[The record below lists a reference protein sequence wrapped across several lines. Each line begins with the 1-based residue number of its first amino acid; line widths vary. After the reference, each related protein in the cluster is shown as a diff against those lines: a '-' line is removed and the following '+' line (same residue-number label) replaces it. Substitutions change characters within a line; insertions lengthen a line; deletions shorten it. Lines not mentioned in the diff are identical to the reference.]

1 MLELSTLQDL
11 GALSKKLNIVNVSSS
26 DVVTHG
32 KIKQADD
39 EFQSTCEKAIVID
52 NYQWIAVNDG
62 DSIETAEIVYSCDG
76 NKFIGSYNRKKRLFF
91 QKELRDN
98 KLYTVSQ
105 INLPN
110 KEENS
115 MADVNL
121 TGLDDALKN
130 MDLEG
135 VSMPA
140 AEATPAVS
148 TRELSPAQQQI
159 VALKEKVTNANVQLA
174 NNTGIALFNQR
185 YGRVIGFVVKTDKGI
200 KVSKTKVKKV
210 DAQGNPMIRA
220 DLEPKLLANYEAKKN
235 DPTYRVPAS
244 YCEKETAIVFK
255 EARPSA
261 PVAVIVATP
270 KGGNIEYTRLYSGET
285 LQAEQD
291 TTLEIKI
298 MNMELFYNFLAGLYD
313 GRIKES
319 EEVLGN
325 RATWL
330 MTKYSIAKKKNA
342 AGIEET
348 VGARASIALEN
359 RKDRATVITTGNYLP
374 LRKYVSMS
382 QSQIKTEEDAQALQL
397 NIEAAFKNGGYDELR
412 DADKKIIGTDGKT
425 SDYFKLGGTKAIAG
439 VTKFDEKGVEVSE
452 IRVPVREKK
461 PTKDGKGFTYGYKYD
476 VLGDENS
483 TLYKGDKSVEN
494 ILKVAGFAVPEFLT
508 EVAKVTKRTSSSAK
522 SKISLTPQ
530 DFLAIKTMKGFET
543 GTLSTKDIA
552 SQLAG
557 LQ

>member
-1 MLELSTLQDL
+1 MLKLSTLQDS
-11 GALSKKLNIVNVSSS
+11 GALSKKLNIISVSGSA
-26 DVVTHG
+26 VVTHG
-32 KIKQADD
+32 KIRQADD
-39 EFQSTCEKAIVID
+39 EFQGTCEKAIVID
-52 NYQWIAVNDG
+52 NYQWIAINNG

-105 INLPN
+105 IKLPN

-115 MADVNL
+115 MAEVNL
-121 TGLDDALKN
+121 QGLDDALKD
-130 MDLEG
+130 MDLSG
-135 VSMPA
+135 VSVPTAAAAPA
-140 AEATPAVS
+140 ES
-148 TRELSPAQQQI
+148 TGKLSKTQQEV

-174 NNTGIALFNQR
+174 NNTGITLFNQK

-210 DAQGNPMIRA
+210 DAQGNPMIRS
-220 DLEPKLLANYEAKKN
+220 DLDAKLLANYEAKKN

-244 YCEKETAIVFK
+244 YCEKESAIVFK

-270 KGGNIEYTRLYSGET
+270 KGGNVDYTRLYSNED
-285 LQAEQD
+285 LHADQD

-298 MNMELFYNFLAGLYD
+298 MSMELFYNFLAGLYD
-313 GRIKES
+313 GRIRES
-319 EEVLGN
+319 EEVLGA

-330 MTKYSIAKKKNA
+330 MTKYSLAKKKNA
-342 AGIEET
+342 NGIDET

-359 RKDRATVITTGNYLP
+359 RKDRATVITTGNYIP
-374 LRKYVSMS
+374 LRKYVTMS
-382 QSQIKTEEDAQALQL
+382 QSQIKSEEDAQALQL

-412 DADKKIIGTDGKT
+412 DADKKIIGADGKT
-425 SDYFKLGGTKAIAG
+425 SDYFKVGGTKAISG

-452 IRVPVREKK
+452 IRIPVRDKK
-461 PTKDGKGFTYGYKYD
+461 PTKDGKSVTYGYKYD
-476 VLGDENS
+476 VLGDADS
-483 TLYKGDKSVEN
+483 TLYNGDKSVDN
-494 ILKVAGFAVPEFLT
+494 ILKVAGFSTQEFLT

-522 SKISLTPQ
+522 AKIGLTAQ
-530 DFLAIKTMKGFET
+530 EFLKLKAMPSFET
-543 GTLSTKDIA
+543 GNLSTKDIA